1 MSARLRVVLDTN
13 VFVSAARTPRGVC
26 GRILDAAYAEIW
38 TMVASEQLLD
48 ELDEVLHRPWVSDW
62 LAKSE
67 AEEFI
72 AAIREIAEM
81 VADPPPSSIRAVRD
95 PNDEFPCVIRMM
107 SSLSPWLDPLAS
119 RRSSQEIATCSSS
132 MIRSIRCGHRP
143 CSWQGSATQA
153 IVDRLTA
160 LGREL
165 GARAITPRSATA
177 RSAGCRHRES
187 LQRPRRP

>member
-26 GRILDAAYAEIW
+26 GRILDAACAEIW
-38 TMVASEQLLD
+38 KMVVSEQLLD
-48 ELDEVLHRPWVSDW
+48 ELAEVLHRPWVSDW

-95 PNDEFPCVIRMM
+95 PNDEFV
-107 SSLSPWLDPLAS
+107 
-119 RRSSQEIATCSSS
+119 
-132 MIRSIRCGHRP
+132 
-143 CSWQGSATQA
+143 
-153 IVDRLTA
+153 VA
-160 LGREL
+160 L
-165 GARAITPRSATA
+165 A
-177 RSAGCRHRES
+177 RSAGVTALVSGDRDLLILDDPEYPVWTPAMFLARLGDPGNS
-187 LQRPRRP
+187 